1 MPSLMRGRLVP
12 DGSPAVDSAPSET
25 EAALHAAAPRKALL
39 EIFIVIVKRVVNQ
52 LLTYRYKK

>member
-1 MPSLMRGRLVP
+1 MPSLMRGRLLA
-12 DGSPAVDSAPSET
+12 DGSPAADSAPSET

-39 EIFIVIVKRVVNQ
+39 EIFIVKRVVNQ